1 MIGYFFYYV
10 LILPISWL
18 PFKALYALSD
28 GLYFL
33 VYRIFK
39 YRKNVV
45 NSNLKRSFPT
55 YSENKIQEIEE
66 GFYRHLCDVIVEAL
80 KGFTISEK
88 DVAERMQIIN
98 PEVVDSFFEQ
108 GKSVVMVGGHYN
120 NWELFAL
127 AIDARIK
134 HQAVALYTNLQNK
147 VMDQKVRSS
156 RSKYG
161 LRMLSI
167 HQIREALAQKQDEL
181 TATIFG
187 SDQSPSKKQR
197 AYWMTFLN
205 QETAT
210 QFGAEKFAK
219 EYDMPVVFGLIH
231 KVKRGFYE
239 VHCQLITAKPNET
252 PLGYITQM
260 HTQLLEKAI
269 IDKPQFWL
277 WSHKRWKRT
286 RGADD
291 VLNERI
297 LFDETVAKH

>member
-1 MIGYFFYYV
+1 MIGYFFYYG

-18 PFKALYALSD
+18 PFKALYAFSD
-28 GLYFL
+28 GLFFL
-33 VYRIFK
+33 VYRVFK
-39 YRKNVV
+39 YRKRVV
-45 NSNLKRSFPT
+45 NANLKNSFPT
-55 YSENKIQEIEE
+55 YSEQKILEIEE
-66 GFYRHLCDVIVEAL
+66 GFYRHLCDVVVEAF

-88 DVAERMQIIN
+88 DVAERMQILN
-98 PEVVDSFFEQ
+98 PAVLDGFFEQ

-127 AIDARIK
+127 AIDARIN
-134 HQAVALYTNLQNK
+134 HQAVALYTDLQNK

-205 QETAT
+205 QETAV

-269 IDKPQFWL
+269 IDKPQYWL

-286 RGADD
+286 RSADD
-291 VLNERI
+291 VLNETI
-297 LFDETVAKH
+297 SFVEASQH

>member
-18 PFKALYALSD
+18 PFKALYKFSD
-28 GLYFL
+28 GLFFL
-33 VYRIFK
+33 VYRVFK
-39 YRKNVV
+39 YRKRVV
-45 NSNLKRSFPT
+45 NANLKNSFPT
-55 YSENKIQEIEE
+55 YSEQKILEIEE
-66 GFYRHLCDVIVEAL
+66 GFYRHLCDVVVEAL

-88 DVAERMQIIN
+88 DVAERMQILN
-98 PEVVDSFFEQ
+98 PAVLDGFFEQ

-219 EYDMPVVFGLIH
+219 EYDMPVVFGLIQ

-252 PLGYITQM
+252 PFGYITQS

-291 VLNERI
+291 VLNEPI
-297 LFDETVAKH
+297 LFVEASPEH